1 MTDQKASEVY
11 RKLVCTCV
19 QHYGP
24 RAEERTDPNPSDTA
38 LQHSLYYKGLNTV
51 SRGSEMTVEVSI
63 EIRELEEIKAHRAS
77 ALALVPSALHKL
89 TGAKSYL
96 NMSPVPFAL
105 K

>member
-1 MTDQKASEVY
+1 MA
-11 RKLVCTCV
+11 LVLRNELTPIHQTQRFSIPFV
-19 QHYGP
+19 IKGML
-24 RAEERTDPNPSDTA
+24 TG
-38 LQHSLYYKGLNTV
+38 GLNTV

-89 TGAKSYL
+89 KGCSAKSYL
-96 NMSPVPFAL
+96 TMSPVPFAL